1 MAPSPPSPPVPIVP
15 PPLPPTTWIILKG
28 ISTQSGVV
36 PLLWIYLGM
45 VILGIVYFV
54 VFLFI
59 LRDVRRAEGA
69 RADLFF
75 VWFLRFIIFLAGL
88 LVVVGGYGV
97 ALAIKE
103 LISAPK

>member
-15 PPLPPTTWIILKG
+15 PPPPTTWIALKG

-45 VILGIVYFV
+45 GILGIVYFV

-59 LRDVRRAEGA
+59 LRDVRWTEGA

-75 VWFLRFIIFLAGL
+75 VWVLRLIIFLAGL
-88 LVVVGGYGV
+88 LAVIGGCGI
-97 ALAIKE
+97 ALTIKE